1 MKTRFL
7 ITLFVAFL
15 IAGSGNIV
23 KAQETKMENK
33 VFNQLFPQ
41 GEKLPEQFSKYFI
54 GQAYLARLTANKDL
68 NVPMSNVTF
77 EPGCRNNWHSHTGG
91 QLLVATAGRD
101 IIRNKGKRHV
111 N

>member
-7 ITLFVAFL
+7 ITLFAAFL
-15 IAGSGNIV
+15 IAGTGNIA

-33 VFNQLFPQ
+33 AFNQLFPQ

-68 NVPMSNVTF
+68 NVPMSMSLLT
-77 EPGCRNNWHSHTGG
+77 GCRTTGT
-91 QLLVATAGRD
+91 VIPEASC
-101 IIRNKGKRHV
+101 
-111 N
+111 